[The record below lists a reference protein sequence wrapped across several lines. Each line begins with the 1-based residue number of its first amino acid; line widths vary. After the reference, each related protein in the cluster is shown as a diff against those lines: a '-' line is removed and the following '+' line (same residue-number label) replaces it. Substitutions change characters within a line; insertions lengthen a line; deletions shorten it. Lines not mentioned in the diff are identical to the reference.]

1 MNFRGHKIL
10 KKLTYI
16 QGAFILAITNFITGA
31 LVFGFR
37 IFFSRHI
44 DSEGMGVFQLVLPL
58 QMLLITLVSGGITT
72 AISKVVAEYK
82 TKKNMNAI
90 HKTIKTSLF
99 AISTWSFFLCL
110 VMMLNA
116 EWISQLLL
124 NDKRTILSILFLTP
138 SVFFISIASVFRGYF
153 FGFQEFKKPAVIDIV
168 EKFVRLGA
176 LILMMRIMLPHGIKW
191 VCAGA
196 MLAMTAGECIS
207 ALLLGIQYY
216 INKPI
221 QYSRHLTESG
231 IIIMKKIIKL
241 AIPLSLCGA
250 LSTIMDMLSAVMVP
264 DRLVMAGYDASAALS
279 LYGELTGMV
288 MPLIFFPGIII
299 FSLTITLIP
308 SITQS
313 YVSHYYLALNKKC
326 NDSLTISWAIGLFAA
341 VLCVSFSNELC
352 DVVYKCPQAG
362 HLLFWMGWGCPFHY
376 LHFIQFAILN
386 GLGLQ
391 RKVLSNVIWDLL
403 ITVACIYLLI
413 PIPAVGIYGYVVGF
427 LLSGIFVTIKNMII
441 LNKQKNIK
449 IKYTQ
454 AILKP
459 LLPFI
464 FMFSIVNFTN
474 TLFLSI
480 GFKYNMIFSGVI
492 GIMAFAAALLMGEV
506 FTLKQIKNVLQLR

>member
-1 MNFRGHKIL
+1 M

-31 LVFGFR
+31 LAFGFR

-44 DSEGMGVFQLVLPL
+44 NSEGMGVFQLVLPL
-58 QMLLITLVSGGITT
+58 QMLLITLVSGGLTT

-82 TKKNMNAI
+82 VKGNMRAI
-90 HKTIKTSLF
+90 HKTIKTSLLT
-99 AISTWSFFLCL
+99 ISTWSFFLCL
-110 VMMLNA
+110 IMILNA
-116 EWISQLLL
+116 ELISQLLL
-124 NDKRTILSILFLTP
+124 NDQRTILSIVFLTP
-138 SVFFISIASVFRGYF
+138 SVFFISISSVFRGYF
-153 FGFQEFKKPAVIDIV
+153 FGFQEFKKPAIIDII
-168 EKFVRLGA
+168 EKVVRLGT
-176 LILMMRIMLPHGIKW
+176 LILIIRIMLPHGIEW

-207 ALLLGIQYY
+207 ALMLGIQYY

-221 QYSRHLTESG
+221 QYSHRLTESG

-264 DRLVMAGYDASAALS
+264 DRLKIAGYDSSTALS

-299 FSLTITLIP
+299 FSLSITLIP
-308 SITQS
+308 AITQS
-313 YVSHYYLALNKKC
+313 HVSQHYPALNKKC

-376 LHFIQFAILN
+376 LHFIQFSILN

-391 RKVLSNVIWDLL
+391 GKVLNNVIWDLL
-403 ITVACIYLLI
+403 ITIACIYLLI
-413 PIPAVGIYGYVVGF
+413 PIPAIGIYGYVVGF

-441 LNKQKNIK
+441 LNKQKNIN
-449 IKYTQ
+449 IKVSQ
-454 AILKP
+454 VIIKP
-459 LLPFI
+459 LLPFF
-464 FMFSIVNFTN
+464 FMYSIVNFSN

-492 GIMAFAAALLMGEV
+492 GIMAFASALLMGDV
-506 FTLKQIKNVLQLR
+506 FTFKQIRSALQVK